1 MNSNLDNIKS
11 KFGAATSL
19 YRLLAINIILFLVL
33 MILRTF
39 LFILGSDF
47 VIFDFL
53 VEKLSLPSSLSQ
65 LAFQPWSLVTYMFLH
80 VDFMHIL
87 FNLLILYWTGSLFA
101 EYLGNDKLWTT
112 YVLGAI
118 AGGLTYLI
126 VFNLSPA
133 FSLQVNH
140 SHLMGASAGV
150 IAVMVGI
157 ATLLPEYTVQLIL
170 IGPVKLKYVAL
181 VSILIYFIS
190 IPLGNAGGQIAHLGG
205 ALFGYIM
212 IKQLKKGNDI
222 TRWLSNLFRKGS
234 RRKSKMTVVRSS
246 KPIPDAVYVEVA
258 ISKQEAIDK
267 VLDKINKSGFDS
279 LSKEE
284 KEILYNAS
292 GKSNN

>member
-19 YRLLAINIILFLVL
+19 YRLLAINIGLFLVL

-53 VEKLSLPSSLSQ
+53 VEKLSMPASFSQ
-65 LAFQPWSLVTYMFLH
+65 LIFQPWSVVTYMFLH

-87 FNLLILYWTGSLFA
+87 FNMLILYWTGSLFA
-101 EYLGNDKLWTT
+101 EYLGNEKLWAT

-118 AGGLTYLI
+118 TGGLAYLI
-126 VFNLSPA
+126 MFNISPA
-133 FSLQVNH
+133 FSQQVNH

-157 ATLLPEYTVQLIL
+157 ATLLPDYTVQLLL

-222 TRWLSNLFRKGS
+222 TSWLSNLFKKRS
-234 RRKSKMTVVRSS
+234 SRKSKMTVVRSS
-246 KPIPDAVYVEVA
+246 KPVPDSVYVEAA

-284 KEILYNAS
+284 KDVLYNAS
-292 GKSNN
+292 GKSNK

>member
-1 MNSNLDNIKS
+1 MENIKAR
-11 KFGAATSL
+11 FGAATSL
-19 YRLLAINIILFLVL
+19 YRLLGINVAVFLVL
-33 MILRTF
+33 MILRTL
-39 LFILGSDF
+39 LFILGADF

-53 VEKLSLPSSLSQ
+53 VEKLSMPSNIGQ
-65 LAFQPWSLVTYMFLH
+65 LLLQPWSLVTYMFLH

-118 AGGLTYLI
+118 AGGFSYLI

-133 FSLQVNH
+133 FSLEVNH

-157 ATLLPEYTVQLIL
+157 ATLLPDYIVHLLL

-205 ALFGYIM
+205 ALFGYLM
-212 IKQLKKGNDI
+212 IKQMKKGNDI
-222 TRWLSNLFRKGS
+222 TSWLSNLFKKGNRS
-234 RRKSKMTVVRSS
+234 KTKMTVVRT
-246 KPIPDAVYVEVA
+246 
-258 ISKQEAIDK
+258 
-267 VLDKINKSGFDS
+267 
-279 LSKEE
+279 
-284 KEILYNAS
+284 
-292 GKSNN
+292 GKKTY

>member
-1 MNSNLDNIKS
+1 MNSNLENIKS

-53 VEKLSLPSSLSQ
+53 VEKLSMPASFSQ
-65 LAFQPWSLVTYMFLH
+65 LFFQPWSVVTYMFLH

-87 FNLLILYWTGSLFA
+87 FNMLILYWTGSLFA
-101 EYLGNDKLWTT
+101 EYLGNQKLWTT

-118 AGGLTYLI
+118 TGGLAYLI
-126 VFNLSPA
+126 MFNISPA
-133 FSLQVNH
+133 FSQEVNH

-157 ATLLPEYTVQLIL
+157 ATLLPDYTVQLIL

-258 ISKQEAIDK
+258 ISKQ
-267 VLDKINKSGFDS
+267 
-279 LSKEE
+279 
-284 KEILYNAS
+284 
-292 GKSNN
+292 

>member
-1 MNSNLDNIKS
+1 MRSNLDNIKS

-19 YRLLAINIILFLVL
+19 YRLLAINIGLFLVL

-47 VIFDFL
+47 TIFDFL
-53 VEKLSLPSSLSQ
+53 VEKLSMPASFSQ
-65 LAFQPWSLVTYMFLH
+65 LIYQPWSVVTYMFLH

-101 EYLGNDKLWTT
+101 EYLGNEKLWAT

-118 AGGLTYLI
+118 TGGLAYLI
-126 VFNLSPA
+126 MFNISPA
-133 FSLQVNH
+133 FSQQVNH

-157 ATLLPEYTVQLIL
+157 ATLLPDYTVQLLL

-222 TRWLSNLFRKGS
+222 TSWLSNLFKKRS
-234 RRKSKMTVVRSS
+234 SRKSKMTVVRSS
-246 KPIPDAVYVEVA
+246 KPVPDSVYVEAA

-284 KEILYNAS
+284 KDVLYNAS
-292 GKSNN
+292 GKSNK

>member
-1 MNSNLDNIKS
+1 MRSNLENIKL

-19 YRLLAINIILFLVL
+19 YRLLAINIGLFLVL

-53 VEKLSLPSSLSQ
+53 VEKLSMPASFSQ
-65 LAFQPWSLVTYMFLH
+65 LIFQPWSMVTYMFLH
-80 VDFMHIL
+80 IDFMHIL
-87 FNLLILYWTGSLFA
+87 FNMLILYWTGSLFA
-101 EYLGNDKLWTT
+101 EYLGNEKLWTT

-118 AGGLTYLI
+118 TGGLAYLI
-126 VFNLSPA
+126 MFNISPA
-133 FSLQVNH
+133 FSQQVNH

-157 ATLLPEYTVQLIL
+157 ATLLPDYTVQLIL

-222 TRWLSNLFRKGS
+222 TGWLSNLFKKGS
-234 RRKSKMTVVRSS
+234 RRKSKMTVVRSG
-246 KPIPDAVYVEVA
+246 KPIPDAVYVEEA
-258 ISKQEAIDK
+258 ISRQEAIDK

-292 GKSNN
+292 GKSHK

>member
-1 MNSNLDNIKS
+1 MKGSLENIKA

-19 YRLLAINIILFLVL
+19 YRLLALNAGVFLVL
-33 MILRTF
+33 MILRTL
-39 LFILGSDF
+39 LFIFGADF

-53 VEKLSLPSSLSQ
+53 VEKLSMPASLSQ
-65 LAFQPWSLVTYMFLH
+65 LVFQPWSLVTYMFLH
-80 VDFMHIL
+80 IDFMHIL

-118 AGGLTYLI
+118 AGGLAYLV
-126 VFNLSPA
+126 VFNISPA

-150 IAVMVGI
+150 IAVMVAI

-205 ALFGYIM
+205 ALFGFIM
-212 IKQLKKGNDI
+212 VKQLKKGNDI
-222 TRWLSNLFRKGS
+222 TGWLSNLFNKGKRS
-234 RRKSKMTVVRSS
+234 RARMTIVRSS
-246 KPIPDAVYVEVA
+246 KPVSDDAYVEAA
-258 ISKQEAIDK
+258 ISKQEAIDR

-284 KEILYNAS
+284 KEILYKAS
-292 GKSNN
+292 GRPK

>member
-1 MNSNLDNIKS
+1 MNSNLENIKA
-11 KFGAATSL
+11 KFGAATGL
-19 YRLLAINIILFLVL
+19 YRLLAINIGLFLVL

-53 VEKLSLPSSLSQ
+53 VEKLSMPASFSQ
-65 LAFQPWSLVTYMFLH
+65 LIFQPWSMVTYMFLH

-87 FNLLILYWTGSLFA
+87 FNMLILYWTGSLFA
-101 EYLGNDKLWTT
+101 EYLGNEKLWTT

-118 AGGLTYLI
+118 TGGLAYLI
-126 VFNLSPA
+126 MFNISPA
-133 FSLQVNH
+133 FSQQVNH

-157 ATLLPEYTVQLIL
+157 ATLLPDYTVQLLL

-222 TRWLSNLFRKGS
+222 TAWLSNLFKKGS
-234 RRKSKMTVVRSS
+234 RRKSKMTVVRSA
-246 KPIPDAVYVEVA
+246 KPIPDAFYAEEAV
-258 ISKQEAIDK
+258 SKQEAIDK

-292 GKSNN
+292 GKSNK

>member
-1 MNSNLDNIKS
+1 MRSNLDNIKS

-19 YRLLAINIILFLVL
+19 YRLLAINIGLFLVL

-47 VIFDFL
+47 AIFDFL
-53 VEKLSLPSSLSQ
+53 VEKLSMPASFSQ
-65 LAFQPWSLVTYMFLH
+65 LIFQPWSVVTYMFLH

-87 FNLLILYWTGSLFA
+87 FNMLILYWTGSLFA
-101 EYLGNDKLWTT
+101 EYLGNEKLWTT

-118 AGGLTYLI
+118 TGGLAYLI
-126 VFNLSPA
+126 MFNISPA
-133 FSLQVNH
+133 FSQQVNH

-157 ATLLPEYTVQLIL
+157 ATLLPDYTVQLLL

-205 ALFGYIM
+205 ALFGYLM

-222 TRWLSNLFRKGS
+222 TSWLSNLFKKRS
-234 RRKSKMTVVRSS
+234 SRKSKMTVVRSS
-246 KPIPDAVYVEVA
+246 KPVPDAVYVEAA

-284 KEILYNAS
+284 KEVLYNAS
-292 GKSNN
+292 GKSNK

>member
-118 AGGLTYLI
+118 AGGLAYLI

>member
-1 MNSNLDNIKS
+1 MNSNLENIKS

-53 VEKLSLPSSLSQ
+53 VEKLSMPASFSQ
-65 LAFQPWSLVTYMFLH
+65 LFFQPWSVVTYMFLH

-87 FNLLILYWTGSLFA
+87 FNMLILYWTGSLFA
-101 EYLGNDKLWTT
+101 EYLGNQKLWTT

-118 AGGLTYLI
+118 TGGLAYLI
-126 VFNLSPA
+126 MFNISPA
-133 FSLQVNH
+133 FSQEVNH

-157 ATLLPEYTVQLIL
+157 ATLLPDYTVQLIL

-212 IKQLKKGNDI
+212 IKQL
-222 TRWLSNLFRKGS
+222 
-234 RRKSKMTVVRSS
+234 
-246 KPIPDAVYVEVA
+246 
-258 ISKQEAIDK
+258 
-267 VLDKINKSGFDS
+267 
-279 LSKEE
+279 
-284 KEILYNAS
+284 
-292 GKSNN
+292 

>member
-1 MNSNLDNIKS
+1 MNSNLENIKS

-19 YRLLAINIILFLVL
+19 YRLLSINIILFLVL

-53 VEKLSLPSSLSQ
+53 VEKLSMPASFSQ
-65 LAFQPWSLVTYMFLH
+65 LFFQPWSVVTYMFLH

-87 FNLLILYWTGSLFA
+87 FNMLILYWTGSLFA
-101 EYLGNDKLWTT
+101 EYLGNEKLWTT

-118 AGGLTYLI
+118 TGGLAYLI
-126 VFNLSPA
+126 MFNISPA
-133 FSLQVNH
+133 FSQQVNH

-157 ATLLPEYTVQLIL
+157 ATLLPDYTVQLIL

-246 KPIPDAVYVEVA
+246 KPISDAVYVEVA

-267 VLDKINKSGFDS
+267 VLDKINKSGFES

-292 GKSNN
+292 GKPNK

>member
-19 YRLLAINIILFLVL
+19 YRLLAINIGLFLVL

-47 VIFDFL
+47 TIFDFL
-53 VEKLSLPSSLSQ
+53 VEKLSMPASFSQ
-65 LAFQPWSLVTYMFLH
+65 LIYQPWSVVTYMFLH

-101 EYLGNDKLWTT
+101 EYLGNEKLWTT

-118 AGGLTYLI
+118 TGGLAYLI
-126 VFNLSPA
+126 MFNISPA
-133 FSLQVNH
+133 FSQQVNH

-157 ATLLPEYTVQLIL
+157 ATLLPDYTVQLLL

-222 TRWLSNLFRKGS
+222 TSWLSNLFKKRS
-234 RRKSKMTVVRSS
+234 SRKSKMTVVRSS
-246 KPIPDAVYVEVA
+246 KPVPDSVYVEAA

-284 KEILYNAS
+284 KDVLYNAS
-292 GKSNN
+292 GKSNK

>member
-1 MNSNLDNIKS
+1 MNSNLENIKS

-19 YRLLAINIILFLVL
+19 YRLLAINIGLFLVL

-53 VEKLSLPSSLSQ
+53 VEKLSMPASFSQ
-65 LAFQPWSLVTYMFLH
+65 LIFQPWSLVTYMFLH

-87 FNLLILYWTGSLFA
+87 FNMLILYWTGSLFA
-101 EYLGNDKLWTT
+101 EYLGNEKLWTT

-118 AGGLTYLI
+118 TGGLAYLI
-126 VFNLSPA
+126 MFNISPA
-133 FSLQVNH
+133 FSQQVNH

-157 ATLLPEYTVQLIL
+157 ATLLPDYTVQLIL

-222 TRWLSNLFRKGS
+222 TGWLSNLFKKGN
-234 RRKSKMTVVRSS
+234 RRKSKMTVVRSG
-246 KPIPDAVYVEVA
+246 KPIPDAVFVEEA
-258 ISKQEAIDK
+258 ISRQEAIDK

-292 GKSNN
+292 GKSNK

>member
-1 MNSNLDNIKS
+1 MRSNLENIKS
-11 KFGAATSL
+11 KFSAATSL
-19 YRLLAINIILFLVL
+19 YRLLAINIGVFLVL

-53 VEKLSLPSSLSQ
+53 VEKLSMPASFSQ
-65 LAFQPWSLVTYMFLH
+65 LIFQPWSVVTYMFLH

-87 FNLLILYWTGSLFA
+87 FNMLILYWTGSLFA
-101 EYLGNDKLWTT
+101 EYLGNEKLWTT

-118 AGGLTYLI
+118 TGGLAYLI
-126 VFNLSPA
+126 MFNISPA
-133 FSLQVNH
+133 FSQQVNH

-157 ATLLPEYTVQLIL
+157 ATLLPDYTVQLIL

-222 TRWLSNLFRKGS
+222 TSWLSNLFKKGS
-234 RRKSKMTVVRSS
+234 RRKSKMTVVRSG
-246 KPIPDAVYVEVA
+246 KPIPDAVYVEEA
-258 ISKQEAIDK
+258 ISRQEVIDK

-292 GKSNN
+292 GKSNK

>member
-118 AGGLTYLI
+118 AGGLAYLI

-157 ATLLPEYTVQLIL
+157 ATMLPEYTVQLIL

>member
-19 YRLLAINIILFLVL
+19 YRLLAINIGLFLVL

-47 VIFDFL
+47 TIFDFL
-53 VEKLSLPSSLSQ
+53 VEKLSMPASFSQ
-65 LAFQPWSLVTYMFLH
+65 LIYQPWSVVTYMFLH

-101 EYLGNDKLWTT
+101 EYLGNEKLWAT

-118 AGGLTYLI
+118 TGGLAYLI
-126 VFNLSPA
+126 MFNISPA
-133 FSLQVNH
+133 FSQQVNH

-157 ATLLPEYTVQLIL
+157 ATLLPDYTVQLLL

-222 TRWLSNLFRKGS
+222 TSWLSNLFKKRS
-234 RRKSKMTVVRSS
+234 SRKSKMTVVRSS
-246 KPIPDAVYVEVA
+246 KPVPDSVYVEAA

-284 KEILYNAS
+284 KDVLYNAS
-292 GKSNN
+292 GKSNK

>member
-1 MNSNLDNIKS
+1 MRSSLENIKA

-19 YRLLAINIILFLVL
+19 YRLLAINITLFLVL
-33 MILRTF
+33 MILRTL
-39 LFILGSDF
+39 LFILGANLG
-47 VIFDFL
+47 IFEFL
-53 VEKLSLPSSLSQ
+53 VEKLSMPASFSQ
-65 LAFQPWSLVTYMFLH
+65 LIFQPWSVVTYMFLH

-87 FNLLILYWTGSLFA
+87 FNMLILYWTGSLFA

-118 AGGLTYLI
+118 AGGLAYLI

-133 FSLQVNH
+133 FSQQVNH

-157 ATLLPEYTVQLIL
+157 ATLLPDYTVQLIL

-222 TRWLSNLFRKGS
+222 TSWLSNLFKKGS
-234 RRKSKMTVVRSS
+234 RHKSKMTVVRSA
-246 KPIPDAVYVEVA
+246 KTIPDAAYVEAA

-292 GKSNN
+292 GKSKK

>member
-1 MNSNLDNIKS
+1 MRSSLDNIKS

-19 YRLLAINIILFLVL
+19 YRLLIVNIGLFLAL

-53 VEKLSLPSSLSQ
+53 VEKLSMPASFSQ
-65 LAFQPWSLVTYMFLH
+65 LIFQPWSVVTYMFLH
-80 VDFMHIL
+80 IDFMHIL
-87 FNLLILYWTGSLFA
+87 FNMLILYWTGSLFS
-101 EYLGNDKLWTT
+101 EYLGNEKLWTT

-118 AGGLTYLI
+118 TGGLAYLI
-126 VFNLSPA
+126 MFNLSPA
-133 FSLQVNH
+133 FSHQINH

-157 ATLLPEYTVQLIL
+157 ATLLPDYTVQLIL

-222 TRWLSNLFRKGS
+222 TSWLSNLFKKRS
-234 RRKSKMTVVRSS
+234 SRKSKMTVVRSG
-246 KPIPDAVYVEVA
+246 KPIPDTVYVEAA

-292 GKSNN
+292 GKSNK

>member
-1 MNSNLDNIKS
+1 MKGNLENIKS

-19 YRLLAINIILFLVL
+19 YRLLAINVSVFLVL

-39 LFILGSDF
+39 LFIFGADF

-53 VEKLSLPSSLSQ
+53 VEKLSMPSSLSQ
-65 LAFQPWSLVTYMFLH
+65 LLFQPWSLITYMFLH

-101 EYLGNDKLWTT
+101 EYLGNEKLWTT

-118 AGGLTYLI
+118 AGGLAYLL

-150 IAVMVGI
+150 IAVMVAI
-157 ATLLPEYTVQLIL
+157 ATLLPDYTVHLLL

-205 ALFGYIM
+205 ALFGYLS

-222 TRWLSNLFRKGS
+222 TSWLSNLFKKGNRS
-234 RRKSKMTVVRSS
+234 RSKMTVVRSS
-246 KPIPDAVYVEVA
+246 KLINDDAYVEAV
-258 ISKQEAIDK
+258 ISKQEAIDR

-284 KEILYNAS
+284 KEILYKAS
-292 GKSNN
+292 GKHK

>member
-1 MNSNLDNIKS
+1 MKGNLENIKA

-19 YRLLAINIILFLVL
+19 YRLLAINVGVFLLL

-39 LFILGSDF
+39 LFILGADF
-47 VIFDFL
+47 VSFDFL
-53 VEKLSLPSSLSQ
+53 VGQLSMPASMSQ
-65 LAFQPWSLVTYMFLH
+65 LVFQPWSLVTYMFLH

-118 AGGLTYLI
+118 AGGLAYLV

-157 ATLLPEYTVQLIL
+157 ATLLPEYTVNLIL

-181 VSILIYFIS
+181 ISILIYFIS

-205 ALFGYIM
+205 ALFGYLM

-222 TRWLSNLFRKGS
+222 TGWLSKLFKRGS
-234 RRKSKMTVVRSS
+234 GRKSKMTVVRSS
-246 KPIPDAVYVEVA
+246 KPISDDAYVA
-258 ISKQEAIDK
+258 ATISKQEAIDR

-284 KEILYNAS
+284 KEILYKAS
-292 GKSNN
+292 GKSNK